1 MREHSSHERCTTPEC
16 HQSTDTS
23 ECHQIAINHHMGA
36 CTHLHMS
43 KLINPLSKHSSYERC
58 ASPYCIN
65 LHTCAEIAMLRPCL
79 ICGYL
84 MYLIFSIAS
93 WPLPPLVCV
102 DCWCFPCCV
111 LFCSSLA
118 ITLPAAAYLR
128 KFGAKYWR
136 HLFCFNVIYKYL
148 YKLLCLNNICITWRF
163 FSVLRL
169 LSHLRGILIGANL
182 LVRKIHIR

>member
-1 MREHSSHERCTTPEC
+1 MTGSNPL
-16 HQSTDTS
+16 
-23 ECHQIAINHHMGA
+23 NHMGA

-79 ICGYL
+79 ICGCL
-84 MYLIFSIAS
+84 MNSIFSIAS
-93 WPLPPLVCV
+93 WPLPPLVCA
-102 DCWCFPCCV
+102 DYWCFLCCV

-118 ITLPAAAYLR
+118 ITSPDAAYLR

-136 HLFCFNVIYKYL
+136 HLFCLNVIYKYL
-148 YKLLCLNNICITWRF
+148 YKLLCLAVLFCS
-163 FSVLRL
+163 SVAVT
-169 LSHLRGILIGANL
+169 SQGNL
-182 LVRKIHIR
+182 DRCQLVS

>member
-1 MREHSSHERCTTPEC
+1 
-16 HQSTDTS
+16 
-23 ECHQIAINHHMGA
+23 MGA

-58 ASPYCIN
+58 TSPYCIN

-93 WPLPPLVCV
+93 WPLPPLVCA

-163 FSVLRL
+163 VLPVLCSFLFFIGHHFTSSRL
-169 LSHLRGILIGANL
+169 FKKIWCKILAPSFL
-182 LVRKIHIR
+182 F